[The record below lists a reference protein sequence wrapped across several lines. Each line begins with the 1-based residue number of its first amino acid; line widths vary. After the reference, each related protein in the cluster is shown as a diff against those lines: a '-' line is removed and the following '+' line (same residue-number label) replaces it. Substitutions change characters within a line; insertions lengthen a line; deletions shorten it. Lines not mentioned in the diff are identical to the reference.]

1 MRAHP
6 QPALDASPAPRRL
19 VPVLALRDLIVVAAA
34 AMGPAFS
41 LATTMAAMI
50 AAAGRWTWLALTIVA
65 VLMAMI
71 AVGYRKLG
79 ERMRD
84 AGSSYA
90 WIRAAFGPT
99 TGAYGA
105 WVLLVANVFAV
116 LATALPA
123 GTYTLDL
130 LAPALASNALAVAL
144 VACAWTLGS
153 AILLW
158 YGLKPTALLAFALLA
173 AEVVVLA
180 GAAGLAAAHPH
191 SDAVAFTHGPPT
203 WSGIVAA
210 IVVGIWM
217 IDGWEVSASTA
228 EEAHGG
234 ASVPG
239 AGGLAGLALTSVVLL
254 AAILAFTRIGSPAGY
269 AAHGADALAYVGGL
283 LGGAWPP
290 VLEVTVLVSLAASLQ
305 TTLVYLS
312 RSLFAMG
319 RDGLL
324 PRALGELDRRAEPAA
339 AIALVAGFSL
349 AFCLAAGVS
358 PSASGAFAF
367 ALQGTSWFLGLLFV
381 LSAAAAVR
389 VFRNERGAR
398 WSSVVLP
405 GTAALLLGAILLVS
419 LLGDDTG
426 TRGFIALSAII
437 GLPLALWRG
446 RFVHRAVG
454 TRGGLCP
461 GVGSFERQRNRFDA

>member
-1 MRAHP
+1 MTSLP
-6 QPALDASPAPRRL
+6 PAPGGATRRL
-19 VPVLALRDLIVVAAA
+19 VRVLALRDLVVVAAA

-50 AAAGRWTWLALTIVA
+50 AAAGRWTWLALLTVA
-65 VLMAMI
+65 LLMAMI
-71 AVGYRKLG
+71 AVGYRLLG

-84 AGSSYA
+84 AGSAYA
-90 WIRAAFGPT
+90 WIRAAFGPSA
-99 TGAYGA
+99 GAYGA

-130 LAPALASNALAVAL
+130 LAPGLAANALAVSL
-144 VACAWTLGS
+144 VACGWTLAS
-153 AILLW
+153 AGLVW
-158 YGLKPTALLAFALLA
+158 YGLRPTALLAFGLLA

-180 GAAGLAAAHPH
+180 AAAGLSAAQPRP
-191 SDAVAFTHGPPT
+191 DAVAFTHGPPQ
-203 WSGIVAA
+203 WSGIVGA

-217 IDGWEVSASTA
+217 IDGWEVSASAA

-234 ASVPG
+234 PAVPG
-239 AGGLAGLALTSVVLL
+239 AGGLAGLVLTSVVLL

-269 AAHGADALAYVGGL
+269 AAHGSDALAYVGGL

-339 AIALVAGFSL
+339 AIGLVTAVSL

-358 PSASGAFAF
+358 PSAGAAFDF

-381 LSAAAAVR
+381 LSAAAAVWA
-389 VFRNERGAR
+389 FRGEAEVR
-398 WSSVVLP
+398 WSGVVLP
-405 GTAALLLGAILLVS
+405 GSAALVLGAVLLVS
-419 LLGDDTG
+419 LARDDNG

-446 RFVHRAVG
+446 RLVRRAVR